1 MLLTFDPFYMQPNIN
16 MEIQRVFNEMQEYKY
31 VQFKQFN
38 YLQVWTLIIK
48 SDSYIL
54 TAILYSYTFILS
66 LVKS

>member
-16 MEIQRVFNEMQEYKY
+16 MEIQRVFNEMQGYKY